1 MEENILKQKYN
12 ELLARYKKGSEYL
25 VEHPENAEKTNAE
38 LNKIEAE
45 LSKIIEALPDMTDEE
60 RTEGFKLD
68 NEQAEVQTEQATEQ
82 VSEQVSEQVEQK
94 AIAVKPKSKKIAV
107 PIVQEEDIIETSSGN
122 IKLTPEIV
130 RKYLVNG
137 QGNVNDQ
144 EVAMFIGMCKA
155 NRLNPFNKEAYL
167 IKYSSEPATI
177 VTSKD
182 IFFKRANQN
191 PNYDGME
198 SGIIVINNDKK
209 IEKRIGHIYIDGEK
223 IVGAWCKV
231 YRKDWSHPIY
241 QEVNMSEYE
250 GRKKSGELNSN
261 WKTKPAVMIT
271 KVAEATALRKAF
283 TENLQGMFL
292 VEETDDVVSEPV
304 KQAPID
310 ILD

>member
-12 ELLARYKKGSEYL
+12 DLLIRYNKGAKYL
-25 VEHPENAEKTNAE
+25 TEHPDEEQKVNAE
-38 LNKIEAE
+38 LKKIEKE
-45 LSKIIEALPDMTDEE
+45 LSKIITALPDMTEE
-60 RTEGFKLD
+60 EKTEGFILEDAKVKENVPKEKQD
-68 NEQAEVQTEQATEQ
+68 APVQLT
-82 VSEQVSEQVEQK
+82 
-94 AIAVKPKSKKIAV
+94 VKPKSKKVAV
-107 PIVQEEDIIETSSGN
+107 PIIQEDDIIETSSGN
-122 IKLTPEIV
+122 IRLTPEIV
-130 RKYLVNG
+130 RQYLVNG

-198 SGIIVINNDKK
+198 SGIVIINNDKK
-209 IEKRIGHIYIDGEK
+209 IEKRTGHIYIDGEK

-241 QEVNMSEYE
+241 QEVNMKEYE

-292 VEETDDVVSEPV
+292 IEETDDVTSEPV
-304 KQAPID
+304 RPSPID